1 MSQLFSF
8 VTNIIS
14 IIITFPF
21 NNTNVSTNDEATI
34 HETLKFEYTQIGR
47 HDLERFSNKTIVV
60 YVSASGHNTEPHI
73 SCHMLG
79 QRLYIWRLTTCNL
92 K

>member
-8 VTNIIS
+8 VTNTIS
-14 IIITFPF
+14 LIITLPF
-21 NNTNVSTNDEATI
+21 NNTNVRTNDEATI
-34 HETLKFEYTQIGR
+34 HETLKIEFTQIGR
-47 HDLERFSNKTIVV
+47 HDLERFPNKTTVV
-60 YVSASGHNTEPHI
+60 YVRASPHNTARHF
-73 SCHMLG
+73 SWHMLG

>member
-1 MSQLFSF
+1 MTQLFSF
-8 VTNIIS
+8 VNNIIS
-14 IIITFPF
+14 LIITLPF
-21 NNTNVSTNDEATI
+21 NNTNVRTNDEATI
-34 HETLKFEYTQIGR
+34 HETLKFEFTRIGR
-47 HDLERFSNKTIVV
+47 HILERFANKTTVV
-60 YVSASGHNTEPHI
+60 YVRASPHNTEPHF